1 MFIDFFTQSVENLYY
16 LCSEQT
22 CIDMNITWILIIVIG
37 VVGLL
42 VQWRLKSVFA
52 KYSKVLSP
60 GGLTGAQIAQKMLND
75 NGIFDVSVT
84 CIKGQLTDHYDP
96 TKKTVNLSEDV
107 YRMNSVAAAA
117 VAAHECGHAV
127 QHKVGYAP
135 LKLRSKLVPA
145 VNISSKLSM
154 IVILIGLFV
163 INVFPALFW
172 VGIAMFAMVFLFSV
186 ITLPVEFN
194 ASHRALAWLKSSNSL
209 SDKEVSQAKE
219 ALSWAASTYVVAALS
234 SLVSLLY
241 YISLGNSRR

>member
-1 MFIDFFTQSVENLYY
+1 
-16 LCSEQT
+16 
-22 CIDMNITWILIIVIG
+22 MNISWLLIIVIG
-37 VVGLL
+37 LVGFF

-75 NGIFDVSVT
+75 NGIYDVQVT

-107 YRMNSVAAAA
+107 YRLNSVAAAA

-135 LKLRSKLVPA
+135 LRLRTALVPA
-145 VNISSKLSM
+145 VNVSSRLSM
-154 IVILIGLFV
+154 IVIIVGLLI
-163 INVFPALFW
+163 INLFPALFW
-172 VGIAMFAMVFLFSV
+172 IGIAMFATVFLFSV
-186 ITLPVEFN
+186 VTLPVEFN

-209 SDKEVSQAKE
+209 NDKEAAQAKE

-234 SLVSLLY
+234 SLASLLY
-241 YISLGNSRR
+241 YIGLGSRR

>member
-1 MFIDFFTQSVENLYY
+1 
-16 LCSEQT
+16 
-22 CIDMNITWILIIVIG
+22 MNISWILIIVIG
-37 VVGLL
+37 IVGML
-42 VQWRLKSVFA
+42 VQWKLKSVFA

-75 NGIFDVSVT
+75 NGIYNVQVT

-107 YRMNSVAAAA
+107 YRLNSVAAAA

-154 IVILIGLFV
+154 IVIIIGLFV

-172 VGIAMFAMVFLFSV
+172 LGIAMFATVFLFSV
-186 ITLPVEFN
+186 VTLPVEFN
-194 ASHRALAWLKSSNSL
+194 ASRRALAWLQSSNSL
-209 SDKEVSQAKE
+209 NDTQVSQARE
-219 ALSWAASTYVVAALS
+219 ALKWAASTYVVAALS
-234 SLVSLLY
+234 SLVTLMY
-241 YISLGNSRR
+241 YLGLGSSRR

>member
-1 MFIDFFTQSVENLYY
+1 
-16 LCSEQT
+16 
-22 CIDMNITWILIIVIG
+22 
-37 VVGLL
+37 
-42 VQWRLKSVFA
+42 
-52 KYSKVLSP
+52 
-60 GGLTGAQIAQKMLND
+60 MLND
-75 NGIFDVSVT
+75 NGIYNVQVT

-107 YRMNSVAAAA
+107 YRTNSVAAAA

-135 LKLRSKLVPA
+135 LRLRTALVPA

-154 IVILIGLFV
+154 IVIIIGLFI
-163 INVFPALFW
+163 INTFPALFW

-194 ASHRALAWLKSSNSL
+194 ASHRALAWLQSSNSL
-209 SDKEVSQAKE
+209 GEKEVAQAKE

-234 SLVSLLY
+234 SLASLLY
-241 YISLGNSRR
+241 YIGLGSRR

>member
-1 MFIDFFTQSVENLYY
+1 MTLSAN
-16 LCSEQT
+16 
-22 CIDMNITWILIIVIG
+22 WILIIVIG

-42 VQWRLKSVFA
+42 VQWKLKSVFA

-75 NGIFDVSVT
+75 NGIYDVHVT

-107 YRMNSVAAAA
+107 YRLNSVAAAA

-135 LKLRSKLVPA
+135 LRLRTALVPA
-145 VNISSKLSM
+145 VNVSSRLSM
-154 IVILIGLFV
+154 IVIIVGLLI
-163 INVFPALFW
+163 INLFPALFW
-172 VGIAMFAMVFLFSV
+172 IGIAMFATVFLFSV
-186 ITLPVEFN
+186 VTLPVEFN

-209 SDKEVSQAKE
+209 NDKEAAQAKE

-234 SLVSLLY
+234 SLASLLY
-241 YISLGNSRR
+241 YIGLGSRR

>member
-1 MFIDFFTQSVENLYY
+1 
-16 LCSEQT
+16 
-22 CIDMNITWILIIVIG
+22 MNISWILIIVIG
-37 VVGLL
+37 IVGML
-42 VQWRLKSVFA
+42 VQWKLKSVFS

-60 GGLTGAQIAQKMLND
+60 GGLTGSQIAQKMLND
-75 NGIFDVSVT
+75 NGIYDVQVT

-107 YRMNSVAAAA
+107 YRLNSVAAAA

-154 IVILIGLFV
+154 IVIIIGLFV

-172 VGIAMFAMVFLFSV
+172 LGIAMFATVFLFSV
-186 ITLPVEFN
+186 VTLPVEFN
-194 ASHRALAWLKSSNSL
+194 ASRRALAWLQSSNSL
-209 SDKEVSQAKE
+209 NDTQVSQARE
-219 ALSWAASTYVVAALS
+219 ALKWAASTYVVAALS
-234 SLVSLLY
+234 SLVTLMY
-241 YISLGNSRR
+241 YLGLGSSRR